1 MSEGSIKEVNDE
13 EFESLVKEGVTVI
26 DFFAEWCGP
35 CRTLSPVLAE
45 VAGEL
50 SGKVKF
56 AKLDIDKSH
65 ATAKNYHVTSVP
77 TLILFKDGEE
87 VNRLVGL
94 RDGEAIKDF
103 ALST

>member
-1 MSEGSIKEVNDE
+1 MTDIAMLDDSSFDEVIK
-13 EFESLVKEGVTVI
+13 SGVTLV

-35 CRTLSPVLAE
+35 CRMLAPVLAE
-45 VAGEL
+45 VSQEL

-56 AKLDIDKSH
+56 GKLDIDKSH
-65 ATAKNYHVTSVP
+65 VIAKTHQVTSVP

-94 RDGEAIKDF
+94 RDAAAVKDF
-103 ALST
+103 AMSA

>member
-1 MSEGSIKEVNDE
+1 MADIAILDDNSFNEIIK
-13 EFESLVKEGVTVI
+13 SGVTLV

-35 CRTLSPVLAE
+35 CRMLSPVIAE
-45 VAGEL
+45 VAKEL

-56 AKLDIDKSH
+56 GKLDIDKSH
-65 ATAKNYHVTSVP
+65 VTARTHQVTSVP

-94 RDGEAIKDF
+94 RDIAAVKDF